1 MGCRVATKKK
11 QTSTDAKK
19 RKFTFYP
26 RPQNFKKSTKNK
38 QMSTQIFEKFTF
50 LFSSAF
56 IYKRDVP
63 IE

>member
-1 MGCRVATKKK
+1 MGCRVATQKKHPLM
-11 QTSTDAKK
+11 AKK
-19 RKFTFYP
+19 RKFTFCP

-38 QMSTQIFEKFTF
+38 QKSTKISEKFTF

-56 IYKRDVP
+56 IIKRDVP